1 MHAEGAVF
9 ENTLCSKKIPLCK
22 KNVVMFMA
30 DHEAVAFNSVL
41 SGFFSNFL
49 ENMGLA
55 IYTKPHPVARSQ
67 KLRDECTH

>member
-1 MHAEGAVF
+1 MF
-9 ENTLCSKKIPLCK
+9 KKNHDVQ

-41 SGFFSNFL
+41 FGFFSNFL

-55 IYTKPHPVARSQ
+55 IYTKPNPVARSQ